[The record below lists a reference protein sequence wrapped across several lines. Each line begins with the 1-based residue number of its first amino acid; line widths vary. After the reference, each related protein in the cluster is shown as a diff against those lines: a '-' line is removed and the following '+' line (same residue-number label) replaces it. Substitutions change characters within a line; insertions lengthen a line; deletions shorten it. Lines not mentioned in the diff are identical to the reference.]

1 MKALALSIVSLFLGI
16 VLVCSATSAYA
27 DEKEDAVKMVKDAV
41 AFYKANG
48 MEKTLDVLNDPKSQ
62 FTVGN
67 LYVFAYDLNGTM
79 MANTA
84 KPALVGQNVIDVPDA
99 DGKKFR
105 RDIIDIA
112 QKSGSGWV
120 DYKTIHPKTK
130 LTEQKTTY
138 FEKIEDLVFAC
149 GIYKK

>member
-1 MKALALSIVSLFLGI
+1 MARRLISVYSLFFVA
-16 VLVCSATSAYA
+16 VLLSLATLAYA
-27 DEKEDAVKMVKDAV
+27 GEKEDAVKMVKDAV
-41 AFYKANG
+41 VFYKANG
-48 MEKTLDVLNDPKSQ
+48 MEKTLDILNDPKSQ

-105 RDIIDIA
+105 REIIDIA
-112 QKSGSGWV
+112 QKNGSGWV
-120 DYKTIHPKTK
+120 DYKTLHPKTK
-130 LTEQKTTY
+130 AMEQKTTY
-138 FEKIEDLVFAC
+138 FEKVDELVFAC

>member
-1 MKALALSIVSLFLGI
+1 MKTMILSLVSLVFVM
-16 VLVCSATSAYA
+16 VLACSATSAQA

-41 AFYKANG
+41 VFYKANG
-48 MEKTLDVLNDPKSQ
+48 MEKTLDILNDPKSQ
-62 FTVGN
+62 FIKGA

-105 RDIIDIA
+105 REIIEIA

-120 DYKTIHPKTK
+120 DYKTIHPKTMV
-130 LTEQKTTY
+130 TEQKTTY
-138 FEKIEDLVFAC
+138 FEKADDLVFAC